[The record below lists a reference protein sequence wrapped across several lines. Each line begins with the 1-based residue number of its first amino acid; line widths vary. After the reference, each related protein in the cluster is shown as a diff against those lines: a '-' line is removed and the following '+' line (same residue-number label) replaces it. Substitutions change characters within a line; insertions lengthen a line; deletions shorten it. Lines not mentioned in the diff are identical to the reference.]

1 MCLDGKNE
9 KLKFTYGKAS
19 RPFAQ
24 IKISQT
30 EIRLC
35 VHLNLVTPL
44 LNERKHNFMICVSQV
59 FQLGHFCQI
68 AVWKVFNLAGRW
80 WKF

>member
-44 LNERKHNFMICVSQV
+44 LNEHKLRETT
-59 FQLGHFCQI
+59 
-68 AVWKVFNLAGRW
+68 A
-80 WKF
+80 